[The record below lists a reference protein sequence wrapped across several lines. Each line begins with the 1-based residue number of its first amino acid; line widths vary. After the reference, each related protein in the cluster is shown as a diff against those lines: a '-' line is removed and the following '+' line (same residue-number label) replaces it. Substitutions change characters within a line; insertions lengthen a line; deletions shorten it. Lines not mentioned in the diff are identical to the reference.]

1 MEKNTIQIRKRS
13 RSKKDIDEIEQSI
26 ASKEVKTSVWNYQEE
41 GFDDVVQYYCVVC
54 LFVDS
59 FHLHFDRKDDN
70 LESRGSINY
79 QFSRMYGGI
88 DKYGG
93 DIVCQKQKEE
103 VDVQ

>member
-1 MEKNTIQIRKRS
+1 MMWFSTTVFLVR
-13 RSKKDIDEIEQSI
+13 
-26 ASKEVKTSVWNYQEE
+26 
-41 GFDDVVQYYCVVC
+41 
-54 LFVDS
+54 LLDS
-59 FHLHFDRKDDN
+59 FHLYFDRKDDN
-70 LESRGSINY
+70 QESRESINS

>member
-1 MEKNTIQIRKRS
+1 MWFSTT
-13 RSKKDIDEIEQSI
+13 
-26 ASKEVKTSVWNYQEE
+26 VL
-41 GFDDVVQYYCVVC
+41 FVC
-54 LFVDS
+54 LLDS

-93 DIVCQKQKEE
+93 DIVCQKQKED
-103 VDVQ
+103 VDVQWGEIVLYEE